1 MAEGQETPTRIKIK
15 RYSNRRFYDATRSC
29 HLTFGDMHDLISA
42 GHELTIEESTTG
54 EDITNLVLTQII
66 LDRDPPKLGIFP
78 ANILHELIRTQ
89 QQLLGGVV
97 EQYFRQV
104 VDTQRASQERWA
116 SFLKNTLGFNPLSAM
131 NPLEWSRA
139 MMGGSRTERPVEETE
154 RPDRGTVPSGAPPA
168 NDNRDAEMLELRRQ
182 IDELRRQME
191 SSKTSDRRKRAR

>member
-1 MAEGQETPTRIKIK
+1 MADSQETPKKLKIK

-29 HLTFGDMHDLISA
+29 HLTFGDMHDLICS
-42 GHELTIEESTTG
+42 GHELSIEDSSTG

-104 VDTQRASQERWA
+104 VETQRASQERW
-116 SFLKNTLGFNPLSAM
+116 STFLKNTLGFNPLQAM
-131 NPLEWSRA
+131 NPLEWTRAIMGPSRA
-139 MMGGSRTERPVEETE
+139 ERAPEATGRGGAEE
-154 RPDRGTVPSGAPPA
+154 APPPA
-168 NDNRDAEMLELRRQ
+168 SDQRDAELGELRRQ
-182 IDELRRQME
+182 IEALREQVE
-191 SSKTSDRRKRAR
+191 SSKPAERKKRAR

>member
-1 MAEGQETPTRIKIK
+1 MAEGQETPKRLKIK

-42 GHELTIEESTTG
+42 GHELTIEDSSTG

-104 VDTQRASQERWA
+104 VETQRASQERWA

-139 MMGGSRTERPVEETE
+139 MMGGVRPDRPAEETE
-154 RPDRGTVPSGAPPA
+154 RPERSPAAAPGG
-168 NDNRDAEMLELRRQ
+168 NENRDAELLELRRQ
-182 IDELRRQME
+182 IDDLRRQME
-191 SSKTSDRRKRAR
+191 TSKAPERKKRAR

>member
-1 MAEGQETPTRIKIK
+1 MDEGQETPKRLKIK

-29 HLTFGDMHDLISA
+29 HLTFGDMHDLICA
-42 GHELTIEESTTG
+42 GHELSIEDSSTG

-104 VDTQRASQERWA
+104 VETQRASQERWA
-116 SFLKNTLGFNPLSAM
+116 SFLKNTLGFNPLQAM
-131 NPLEWSRA
+131 NPLEWTRA
-139 MMGGSRTERPVEETE
+139 IMGSPRNDRANSEPERNE
-154 RPDRGTVPSGAPPA
+154 RAAPTTSGA
-168 NDNRDAEMLELRRQ
+168 DDHRDTELQELRRQ
-182 IDELRRQME
+182 IESLREQME
-191 SSKTSDRRKRAR
+191 SSKSSDRKKRSR

>member
-1 MAEGQETPTRIKIK
+1 MAEGQDTPKRLKIK

-29 HLTFGDMHDLISA
+29 HLTFGDMHDLICA
-42 GHELTIEESTTG
+42 GHELSIEDSSTG

-104 VDTQRASQERWA
+104 VETQRASQERWA
-116 SFLKNTLGFNPLSAM
+116 SFLKNTLGFNPLQAM
-131 NPLEWSRA
+131 NPLEWTRA
-139 MMGGSRTERPVEETE
+139 IMGPPRAERAENDPGRGERSAASPPSPNEHRDVE
-154 RPDRGTVPSGAPPA
+154 
-168 NDNRDAEMLELRRQ
+168 MQELRRQ
-182 IDELRRQME
+182 IEVLREEME
-191 SSKTSDRRKRAR
+191 SSKSSDRKKRSR